1 MVPHTTV
8 GMKDFHQQIIE
19 GTFVGKE
26 LAKNQ
31 KKTIKYHL
39 VI

>member
-26 LAKNQ
+26 LAKN
-31 KKTIKYHL
+31 KKKQ
-39 VI
+39 VNSS